1 MKMYNEAS
9 VDSLSENAVVQML
22 AGLFNDVAYM
32 TPEDVRHNIQCASE
46 GGFPLEDRT
55 FKVTTVNYLLS
66 RFSLIFVGL
75 LSNAEFRKAFIDAI
89 AMEQN
94 IEDQTPEKQKEIRK
108 DMNVIKLK
116 NSNNGTQMVFNLTNY
131 NDEVFKKINAKL
143 FDSFTKLDGYDAAID
158 DMIDH
163 ESEESKDEFGYIVSN
178 FAYLIRAFEKD
189 TIFFAYVSSVLKNVQ
204 QTMDLE
210 Y

>member
-1 MKMYNEAS
+1 MKMYNDAK
-9 VDSLSENAVVQML
+9 VDPASENAVVQLL
-22 AGLFNDVAYM
+22 ASLFNDVAYM

-46 GGFPLEDRT
+46 GGFPAEDRT
-55 FKVTTVNYLLS
+55 YKASTMNYLLS
-66 RFSLIFVGL
+66 RFSLVFVGL

-94 IEDQTPEKQKEIRK
+94 IEDQTPEKQKEIRD
-108 DMNVIKLK
+108 DMNAIKLK
-116 NSNNGTQMVFNLTNY
+116 SNGNEAKMVLNFSGY

-143 FDSFTKLDGYDAAID
+143 FESFTKLDGYDAAID

-163 ESEESKDEFGYIVSN
+163 ESEECKDEFGYIVSN
-178 FAYLIRAFEKD
+178 FAYLLRAFDKD

-204 QTMDLE
+204 KTMGLE

>member
-1 MKMYNEAS
+1 MKMYNDAK
-9 VDSLSENAVVQML
+9 VDSLSENAIVQML

-46 GGFPLEDRT
+46 GGFSVEDRT
-55 FKVTTVNYLLS
+55 YKASTMNYLLS

-94 IEDQTPEKQKEIRK
+94 IEDQTPEKQKEIRD
-108 DMNVIKLK
+108 DMNAIRLK
-116 NSNNGTQMVFNLTNY
+116 SSGNESKMVLNLSSY

-163 ESEESKDEFGYIVSN
+163 QSEECKEEFGYIVSN
-178 FAYLIRAFEKD
+178 FAYLVRAFDKD

-204 QTMDLE
+204 NTMGLE

>member
-1 MKMYNEAS
+1 MKMYNDAK
-9 VDSLSENAVVQML
+9 VDPASENAVVQLL
-22 AGLFNDVAYM
+22 ASLFNDVAYM

-46 GGFPLEDRT
+46 GGFPVEDRT
-55 FKVTTVNYLLS
+55 YKASTMNYLLS

-94 IEDQTPEKQKEIRK
+94 IEDQTPEKQKEIRD
-108 DMNVIKLK
+108 DMNAIKLK
-116 NSNNGTQMVFNLTNY
+116 SNGNEAKMVLNFSGY

-143 FDSFTKLDGYDAAID
+143 FESFTKLDGYDAAID

-163 ESEESKDEFGYIVSN
+163 ESEECKDEFGYIVSN
-178 FAYLIRAFEKD
+178 FAYLLRAFDKD

-204 QTMDLE
+204 KTMGLE